1 MTAGATG
8 EINNNPRYYQR
19 IMAKRKY
26 SDKKRNIEPAVQT
39 VTVVTPVTT
48 GNTTGQYTLDLSQIA
63 SLINRR
69 FYRQGINWAVAGF
82 KIFTLTSGS
91 IRIHKLQ
98 NTWVTSN
105 AWEKAFRKWNKQ
117 QMDAV
122 EDMGAESA
130 VAAFRDFKIHMDD
143 VHVTD
148 GFASNLLPIDAFGI
162 PIQTGEW
169 QPSQVVIPN
178 DGAPGVTNEYFVQM
192 NGASSAAAK
201 SIIGGYAF
209 SRSYPQSPDPVS
221 PAVETSWLN
230 RMFDVGDENDD
241 VLDNATDR
249 NDQLPYNQTAYP
261 GSSTNFAGLQIHD
274 QASITATTIGG
285 TTRLKG
291 GNFPCGLVRFQ
302 HDPAESANLVIQ
314 IDLIPGSHRGYLCES
329 MTEM

>member
-1 MTAGATG
+1 MGMAKRNYSKQSNKIEPSVQTLTFATPTTTGGATG
-8 EINNNPRYYQR
+8 NHTI
-19 IMAKRKY
+19 
-26 SDKKRNIEPAVQT
+26 
-39 VTVVTPVTT
+39 
-48 GNTTGQYTLDLSQIA
+48 DLSQVA
-63 SLINRR
+63 SLVNRR

-82 KIFTLTSGS
+82 KIFTATPGAVS
-91 IRIHKLQ
+91 IHKLQ

-122 EDMGAESA
+122 EDMGAQSA
-130 VAAFRDFKIHMDD
+130 VAKFRDFKIHMDAT
-143 VHVTD
+143 HVTA
-148 GFASNLLPIDAFGI
+148 GFVGNLLPIDGNIAAI
-162 PIQTGEW
+162 LPGEW
-169 QPSQVVIPN
+169 DASQVVIPN

-192 NGASSAAAK
+192 NGASTAAAK
-201 SIIGGYAF
+201 SIIGGYVF

-249 NDQLPYNQTAYP
+249 NDELPYDQTQYP
-261 GSSTNFAGLQIHD
+261 GSSGNFTGLQIHD
-274 QASITATTIGG
+274 QSTVTATTIGG

-291 GNFPCGLVRFQ
+291 GNFPCGLVRIQ
-302 HDPAESANLVIQ
+302 HNPLESSNLVIQ
-314 IDLIPGSHRGYLCES
+314 IDLILGNHRGYLCEP

>member
-1 MTAGATG
+1 
-8 EINNNPRYYQR
+8 
-19 IMAKRKY
+19 MAKRNY
-26 SDKKRNIEPAVQT
+26 SSKKQKRMDPAVQT
-39 VTVVTPVTT
+39 VTLITPTT
-48 GNTTGQYTLDLSQIA
+48 LGGQTGSHTIDLSQVA

-82 KIFTLTSGS
+82 KIFTATPGS
-91 IRIHKLQ
+91 VAIHKLQ
-98 NTWVTSN
+98 NTWVTGN

-122 EDMGAESA
+122 EEMGAESA
-130 VAAFRDFKIHMDD
+130 VAGFRDFKIHMDAT
-143 VHVTD
+143 HVTA
-148 GFASNLLPIDAFGI
+148 GFGANLLPTDSTGTAILA
-162 PIQTGEW
+162 GEW
-169 QPSQVVIPN
+169 QASQVVIPN

-221 PAVETSWLN
+221 PAIETSWLN

-249 NDQLPYNQTAYP
+249 NDELPYNQVAYP
-261 GSSTNFAGLQIHD
+261 GSSTNFDGLQIHD
-274 QASITATTIGG
+274 QSSITGTTIGG

-291 GNFPCGLVRFQ
+291 GNFPCGLIRVQ
-302 HDPAESANLVIQ
+302 HIPLESANLVIQ
-314 IDLIPGSHRGYLCES
+314 IDLVPGTHRGYLCEP
-329 MTEM
+329 MKEM